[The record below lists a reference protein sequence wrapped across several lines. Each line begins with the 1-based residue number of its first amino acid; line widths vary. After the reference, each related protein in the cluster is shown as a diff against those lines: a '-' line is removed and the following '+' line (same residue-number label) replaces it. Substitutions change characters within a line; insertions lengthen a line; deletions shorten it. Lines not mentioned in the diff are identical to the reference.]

1 MVSPGSEWGEAVTD
15 ILITG
20 KIAANIEMW
29 EHIYFPL

>member
-1 MVSPGSEWGEAVTD
+1 MVHPAVSGKRDVTD